1 MDSAAT
7 HDGQTMTAVGC
18 LRLSEVSEEQI
29 AEHDVIAIDEGQF
42 FPDLEQ
48 YAELWA
54 NAGKCVIVAA
64 LDADYRRCV
73 FRRGGTCPGGLS
85 RGGWRRSQREG
96 RRAPVGVLRAGED
109 ACRCVHCVCGV
120 CTVCAW
126 TRVCSVQ
133 PLCVYA

>member
-1 MDSAAT
+1 MSNDTDPPPAAPAARRYAKDTRYSVDSAAT

-29 AEHDVIAIDEGQF
+29 AQHDVIAIDEGQF

-73 FRRGGTCPGGLS
+73 FRKRGGACPGGVA
-85 RGGWRRSQREG
+85 RY
-96 RRAPVGVLRAGED
+96 VLRNRQKQDYDDTHFLG
-109 ACRCVHCVCGV
+109 
-120 CTVCAW
+120 CA
-126 TRVCSVQ
+126 
-133 PLCVYA
+133 

>member
-1 MDSAAT
+1 MSNDTQPPPARRYAKDTRYSVDSAAT

-73 FRRGGTCPGGLS
+73 FRRGGTCPGPVP
-85 RGGWRRSQREG
+85 GGVAAEPTGGEKSAGGGVEG
-96 RRAPVGVLRAGED
+96 G
-109 ACRCVHCVCGV
+109 
-120 CTVCAW
+120 
-126 TRVCSVQ
+126 
-133 PLCVYA
+133 

>member
-1 MDSAAT
+1 
-7 HDGQTMTAVGC
+7 MTAVGC

-73 FRRGGTCPGGLS
+73 FRRGGACPGG
-85 RGGWRRSQREG
+85 GGGGAMQRER
-96 RRAPVGVLRAGED
+96 RRAPAGVLRAGEGTF
-109 ACRCVHCVCGV
+109 RCVHCVCGV